1 MRWPPVFTSVLVFL
15 LASATAARPAR
26 ADDLVSA
33 TPPPEGPRATGAV
46 AGSLTVLL
54 PFMVGTLLLSDDD
67 HPSRQHAGVYVM
79 AVGFAAAPWV
89 AEIGN
94 RRWRRAVGFG
104 LGSLATSVATVI
116 AMEERDPFDP
126 TLPNRKRLP
135 FGILL
140 TSAFFAAA
148 AGVIDSFVTG
158 PRERRP

>member
-1 MRWPPVFTSVLVFL
+1 MRKTGLFL
-15 LASATAARPAR
+15 LGSLLGCALGSRPAR
-26 ADDLVSA
+26 ADDLVNVA
-33 TPPPEGPRATGAV
+33 PPAREEPRAAGGI

-54 PFMVGTLLLSDDD
+54 PFMAGSLLLAEDD
-67 HPSRQHAGVYVM
+67 HPSWQHAGVYVM

-89 AEIGN
+89 AEVTN
-94 RRWRRAVGFG
+94 RRWKRAIGFG
-104 LGSLATSVATVI
+104 LASLATSAATVI

-126 TLPNRKRLP
+126 ALPNRKRLP

>member
-1 MRWPPVFTSVLVFL
+1 MKHPRLLDAAL
-15 LASATAARPAR
+15 LAAAIVVGKPRAALADELISAPPAAE
-26 ADDLVSA
+26 S
-33 TPPPEGPRATGAV
+33 PRATGAV

-54 PFMVGTLLLSDDD
+54 PFMAGSLLLADDD
-67 HPSRQHAGVYVM
+67 RPGRQHAGVYVM
-79 AVGFAAAPWV
+79 AAGFAAAPWV
-89 AEIGN
+89 AEVAN
-94 RRWRRAVGFG
+94 RRWKRAVGFG
-104 LGSLATSVATVI
+104 LLSLATSAATVI

-135 FGILL
+135 FGVLL